1 MVVAAFRPGTK
12 EDFDEYPAL
21 LALAEFQPIETE
33 RLRLRLFRPEDAPVV
48 QRLAGAYDVAKTVSN
63 IPHPYEDGM
72 AELWIESTLDDLQH
86 GRALH
91 LAITLKDDGAGEL
104 AGGPTRSVSP
114 LAASSSAASPP
125 AASPDTTSP
134 PATSPSASAADS
146 DHRPLMGAIGLEFN
160 HQSRLAELGYWIGVP
175 YWNKGY
181 TTEAA
186 RALLEYGFN
195 TLGLNRIQARHMTN
209 NPASGRVM
217 QKLGMTYEGT
227 HRQATR
233 RFGEYQDLAVYAIL
247 RGQYAG
253 AV

>member
-1 MVVAAFRPGTK
+1 
-12 EDFDEYPAL
+12 
-21 LALAEFQPIETE
+21 
-33 RLRLRLFRPEDAPVV
+33 V

-134 PATSPSASAADS
+134 SASAADS

-195 TLGLNRIQARHMTN
+195 TLGLN
-209 NPASGRVM
+209 
-217 QKLGMTYEGT
+217 
-227 HRQATR
+227 
-233 RFGEYQDLAVYAIL
+233 
-247 RGQYAG
+247 
-253 AV
+253 